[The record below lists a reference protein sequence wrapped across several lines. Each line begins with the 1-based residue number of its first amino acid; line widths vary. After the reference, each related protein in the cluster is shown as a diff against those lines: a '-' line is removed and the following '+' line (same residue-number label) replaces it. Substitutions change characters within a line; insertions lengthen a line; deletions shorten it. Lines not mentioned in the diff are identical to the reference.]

1 MMNVYLVRHAEAEK
15 ETVDPSRGL
24 TKRGRRD
31 TRRVAALAAKL
42 GLEVQQIRHS
52 GKTRAE
58 QTAAILGEGLSPP
71 GGVEA
76 VSGLAPMDDVRPVAD
91 ELSRVSQ
98 PVMLVGHLPFMERL
112 AGQLLVGDANRPI
125 VRFRTA
131 AIACLVR
138 EGEREQ
144 GIRWQVAWMLTPEM
158 G

>member
-1 MMNVYLVRHAEAEK
+1 MNVYLVRHAEAEK
-15 ETVDPSRGL
+15 KTVDPNRGL
-24 TKRGRRD
+24 TRRGRRD
-31 TRRVAALAAKL
+31 TQRVAALAAKL

-58 QTAAILGEGLSPP
+58 QTATILGEALSSS
-71 GGVEA
+71 GGVAA

-138 EGEREQ
+138 GGEQERE
-144 GIRWQVAWMLTPEM
+144 IRWQVAWMLTPEM